1 MRPVLL
7 SPLFVG
13 ACLAPL
19 AAWAAEFTVQPSAI
33 FDAVMYG
40 DDANGEGTHMI
51 QEALGIYN
59 VHGHHE
65 GEEEGGGHE
74 GEEEGGGH
82 SHGGTLKRGF
92 NFRSAELALSAQLPG
107 WFDGRFQFVTDGKEG
122 EVEEAWLRTQFLPGG
137 LQLKGGKM
145 LSDIGYL
152 NNQHPHDWDFVDQ
165 SLPYQMLLGGNLSG
179 GGVQLSWLAP
189 TPFYLRLGAEALS
202 GDNPGIA
209 AHVGPTNS
217 EDGDPINF
225 ERKGNWPNVWT
236 VFAKIGGEV
245 ARNHEV
251 QGGLSWIHSKHH
263 QELHHAHPG
272 INNADHGLQG
282 NADMWGVDMVYKFD
296 APGADG
302 AGDIKVQAEYWRQN
316 KDLNLTFHELKPQ
329 LVGQPRDL
337 TVDGAY
343 IQALYGIAP
352 RWQVGARY
360 DIAGMTHEASRAGST
375 VGPTTTSTFDDM
387 DRISAVATWNISHNQ
402 RLRLQISHASVPV
415 SEDINDD
422 GKDDPVRKSFNQ
434 VFLQYQIGLGAH
446 GAHSF

>member
-1 MRPVLL
+1 MRPSFL
-7 SPLFVG
+7 SPLLFG

-19 AAWAAEFTVQPSAI
+19 AAHAAELTIQPSAI
-33 FDAVMYG
+33 FDAVLYG
-40 DDANGEGTHMI
+40 DDADGEGSHMI
-51 QEALGIYN
+51 QESLGIYN
-59 VHGHHE
+59 VHGGHEHE
-65 GEEEGGGHE
+65 GE
-74 GEEEGGGH
+74 GEEAGGGH
-82 SHGGTLKRGF
+82 SHGGTLDRGF
-92 NFRSAELALSAQLPG
+92 NFRSAELALNAQLPG
-107 WFDGRFQFVTDGKEG
+107 WFDGRFLFVTDGKEG

-145 LSDIGYL
+145 FSDVGYL
-152 NNQHPHDWDFVDQ
+152 NNQHPHTWDFVDQ
-165 SLPYQMLLGGNLSG
+165 ALPYQMLLGGNLGG

-209 AHVGPTNS
+209 AHIGPTTS
-217 EDGDPINF
+217 EDGDPIAF
-225 ERKGNWPNVWT
+225 DRKGNWPNVWT
-236 VFAKIGGEV
+236 AFAKFGGEV

-272 INNADHGLQG
+272 INEADHGLQG
-282 NADMWGVDMVYKFD
+282 EASMWGVDMVYKFD
-296 APGADG
+296 AAGAEG
-302 AGDIKVQAEYWRQN
+302 LGDIKLQAEYWRQN
-316 KDLNLTFHELKPQ
+316 KDLSLTFHELKPR

-352 RWQVGARY
+352 RWQVGVRY
-360 DIAGMTHEASRAGST
+360 DIAGMTHKASRAGST
-375 VGPTTTSTFDDM
+375 VGPTNTSHFDDM

-402 RLRLQISHASVPV
+402 QLRFQISHVSAPV
-415 SEDINDD
+415 AEDSNGD
-422 GKDDPVRKSFNQ
+422 GKDEAVRKSFNQ

-446 GAHSF
+446 GAHGF